1 MRILVDAMPE
11 KIDDCPYANCVPLS
25 KPRTFICEMD
35 PYMVECKG
43 VDGCPVFM
51 SYDEFKTG
59 RISKAVINLLRNAIT
74 LLKVLRNI
82 T

>member
-35 PYMVECKG
+35 PYMAEATNNLFMKYK
-43 VDGCPVFM
+43 DVF
-51 SYDEFKTG
+51 G
-59 RISKAVINLLRNAIT
+59 RESEAG
-74 LLKVLRNI
+74 
-82 T
+82 